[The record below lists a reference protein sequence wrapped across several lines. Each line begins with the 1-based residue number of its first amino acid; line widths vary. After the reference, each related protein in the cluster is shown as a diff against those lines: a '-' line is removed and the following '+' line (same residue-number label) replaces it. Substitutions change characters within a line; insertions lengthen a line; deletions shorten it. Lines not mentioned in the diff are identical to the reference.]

1 MAHYLPPAIMALFAP
16 RPPIPYKEPIAK
28 RKMYSYSGV
37 AGFVQKL
44 KDYDHPPP
52 VKKETPQERKK
63 KRKARAKES
72 HEKRIKIQTDK
83 YNPNHPDN
91 TNMTKDAFKTL
102 YVARLSYDITA
113 EDLKQE
119 FEYYGPIVK
128 CHLVTDKDG
137 KSRGYGFVEFES
149 SRDLKEAYKDADG
162 RKINKR
168 RILVDVERGRTVRD
182 WKPRR
187 LGGGLGGTR
196 KGGKEVNQR
205 FSGREP
211 PQHERRGD
219 RGGDRDRGGYDRDRR
234 DSYRGGGGGGGG
246 RDRDRERDRDRGRD
260 RDRDRDRDRRRRD
273 RSGERDRD
281 RDRRRRR
288 DERDGDRERRRRR
301 D

>member
-16 RPPIPYKEPIAK
+16 RPPVTFKEPITK
-28 RKMYSYSGV
+28 RKMYPYTGV

-44 KDYDHPPP
+44 KDYNHPPP
-52 VKKETPQERKK
+52 EKKETPQEKKK
-63 KRKARAKES
+63 KRKAKHKER
-72 HEKRIKIQTDK
+72 HEKRIKIHTDK
-83 YNPNHPDN
+83 FNPNHPDN
-91 TNMTKDAFKTL
+91 TEMTKDAFKTL
-102 YVARLSYDITA
+102 FVARLNYEITA

-128 CHLVTDKDG
+128 CHLVKDKNG

-211 PQHERRGD
+211 PQHERR
-219 RGGDRDRGGYDRDRR
+219 DRD
-234 DSYRGGGGGGGG
+234 RGGGGGGYDRRDSGRG
-246 RDRDRERDRDRGRD
+246 RDRDRDRGDRDRDRRRRSREGDRRRRERSGE
-260 RDRDRDRDRRRRD
+260 RDRDRDRDRRRR
-273 RSGERDRD
+273 RD
-281 RDRRRRR
+281 
-288 DERDGDRERRRRR
+288 DGDRERRRRR
-301 D
+301 DY

>member
-16 RPPIPYKEPIAK
+16 RPPIPYKEPITK
-28 RKMYSYSGV
+28 RKMYPYSGV

-52 VKKETPQERKK
+52 VKKETPQEKKK
-63 KRKARAKES
+63 KRKVKAKDR
-72 HEKRIKIQTDK
+72 HEKRIKIQTEK
-83 YNPNHPDN
+83 YNPSHPDN

-211 PQHERRGD
+211 PQHERRD
-219 RGGDRDRGGYDRDRR
+219 RGGGGGGGGDRDRDRDRGYDRDRR
-234 DSYRGGGGGGGG
+234 DSYRGG
-246 RDRDRERDRDRGRD
+246 RDRDRDRDRDRGRGS
-260 RDRDRDRDRRRRD
+260 DRDRDRDRRRRD

-281 RDRRRRR
+281 RRRRR
-288 DERDGDRERRRRR
+288 DDRDGDRERRRRR